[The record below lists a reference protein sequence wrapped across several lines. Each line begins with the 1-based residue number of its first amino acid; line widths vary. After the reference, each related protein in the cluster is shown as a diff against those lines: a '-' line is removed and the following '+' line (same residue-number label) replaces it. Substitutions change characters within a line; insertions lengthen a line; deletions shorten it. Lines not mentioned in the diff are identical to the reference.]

1 MYTYGYREMGKA
13 KELLAK
19 MGVVNDPCSNCDAC
33 TVSCVKN
40 FAVGEKVQKVSRLM
54 NVPDEFIV

>member
-13 KELLAK
+13 KTLLTD
-19 MGVVNDPCSNCDAC
+19 MGMVNDPCSGCNEC

-40 FAVGEKVQKVSRLM
+40 FAVGEKVQNVSRLM
-54 NVPDEFIV
+54 NVPDDFIV